1 MSPEEV
7 KLELHKKGWD
17 RVVAF
22 QTRNPL
28 HYAHIELTI
37 RAALEY
43 ECNLLIHPVVG
54 PTKPGDID
62 YKTRMQCYDVAKDIY
77 PSHNIKAML
86 STIPLSMRMAGPRE
100 CMLHALIRKN

>member
-1 MSPEEV
+1 M

-37 RAALEY
+37 RAAQEY
-43 ECNLLIHPVVG
+43 DCNLLIHPVVG

-62 YKTRMQCYDVAKDIY
+62 YKTRMQCYDVVKD
-77 PSHNIKAML
+77 L
-86 STIPLSMRMAGPRE
+86 
-100 CMLHALIRKN
+100 